1 MGLSLD
7 DFLEKYG
14 SHSGRI
20 GGASSAANAGV
31 PMERWGQH
39 GSWRS
44 ASAQRSY
51 MELSEENILSVSR
64 AILAHPS
71 IPDVREDTDQGVDD
85 PMQSV
90 GEDGGGP
97 VVEGTPDGI
106 FRWSD

>member
-1 MGLSLD
+1 
-7 DFLEKYG
+7 
-14 SHSGRI
+14 
-20 GGASSAANAGV
+20 
-31 PMERWGQH
+31 
-39 GSWRS
+39 
-44 ASAQRSY
+44 
-51 MELSEENILSVSR
+51 MELPEENIRSVSR
-64 AILAHPS
+64 AIVMAHPS